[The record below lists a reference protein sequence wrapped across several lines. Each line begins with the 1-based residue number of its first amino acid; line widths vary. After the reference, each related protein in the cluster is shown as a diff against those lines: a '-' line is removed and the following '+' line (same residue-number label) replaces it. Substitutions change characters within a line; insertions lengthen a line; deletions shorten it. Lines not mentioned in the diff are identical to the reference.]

1 MPLPEG
7 DPRIDRIV
15 TEDWMA
21 GIPAIVT
28 GQSLPGALRGDIGH
42 HATVVL
48 GLPPRDH
55 KRRLITS
62 PKLEVVS

>member
-21 GIPAIVT
+21 RIPVIVT
-28 GQSLPGALRGDIGH
+28 GQRIPGACIGDIGR
-42 HATVVL
+42 HATEVL
-48 GLPPRDH
+48 GLPQRDH
-55 KRRLITS
+55 KRNLIPGS
-62 PKLEVVS
+62 GVQS